1 MHHHGRRTNASSR
14 EALRQHLS
22 ALGVAALLC
31 MAGVPAHAQVLDDVE
46 ARRDGR
52 DAIVTVRFAAP
63 VQLVRTVSARSGDLA
78 QVYYDVLASGDALN
92 LVTSERRV
100 PLATGGFL
108 VLLTDEAAGT
118 AERSRKLVLR
128 FSTSTTFTA
137 RPGQGNRSIEL
148 VLAHRA
154 DALALPPPAVA
165 ATPAP
170 AEPAAR
176 PLTSV
181 EEDRS
186 RAALAAARQLIE
198 QGEHGQ
204 ALERLDEVL
213 ALPPH
218 AGRVDA
224 LELRATARW
233 RQGDPEGARA
243 DYERYLALYP
253 QGPGAARAREALLT
267 LAPPA
272 PSVVEA
278 AIQAGRNPERAAA
291 TTSLAGSLAVMYYG
305 GQSKVRTQEFQDSPL
320 GGLPQLVNDATLS
333 GTDQRQL
340 LSSVDVNWR
349 RRDADSDL
357 RFVLRDT
364 KTNDLMRP
372 EKSRNKLTALYV
384 DYKLTAPGAQLRLG
398 RQSPTGGGV
407 MGRFDGVQ
415 VGYRFAPRWRV
426 NAVAGAP
433 TDKLLDARRRFWGVS
448 LDADEVAKGFGG
460 SLYWIQQTLDG
471 QSDRRGAGAEL
482 RLLAGQF
489 TALGSLD
496 YDPQLKGWNIVST
509 QSTWQGADNTI
520 VNVLYDRRATPML
533 MLGNALFFQN
543 PVAQVQART
552 LYELLMTQSLPVLR
566 QQVRGTTAFSTQA
579 MVSVTRPLTPHWQAG
594 ADVRLTNVGALA
606 PVADILPNGQ
616 PGTGNVWSM
625 GAQLIGTNLYS
636 VRDTHVVLLT
646 LLRGPTYHGEL
657 LSYNNASAVGEG
669 WLLEP
674 SLRLY
679 QQTEDSGLRTR
690 RWAPGL
696 RASKR
701 FMTKWVAESEL
712 SMEFSS
718 ARSAMRNENSHRTFY
733 YAGLRYDL

>member
-1 MHHHGRRTNASSR
+1 MHFTGCGKAASR
-14 EALRQHLS
+14 LRLHTLGLAVLLS
-22 ALGVAALLC
+22 TVLTAAQ
-31 MAGVPAHAQVLDDVE
+31 AQVLDDVE

-52 DAIVTVRFAAP
+52 DAVVTVRFAAP

-78 QVYYDVLASGDALN
+78 QVYYDVLATGEALN
-92 LVTSERRV
+92 PVTSERRV
-100 PLATGGFL
+100 PLPRGGFL
-108 VLLTDEAAGT
+108 VLLTDEASGT

-128 FSTSTTFTA
+128 FSTATAFVA

-148 VLAHRA
+148 VLANQA
-154 DALALPPPAVA
+154 DALAPATPSTSNAPPPA
-165 ATPAP
+165 AP
-170 AEPAAR
+170 EPEAR
-176 PLTSV
+176 PLTTA
-181 EEDRS
+181 EQERS
-186 RAALAAARQLIE
+186 RTALAAARQLIE

-218 AGRVDA
+218 DGRVDA

-272 PSVVEA
+272 PSVVDA
-278 AIQAGRNPERAAA
+278 AIQAGRDPARAAA
-291 TTSLAGSLAVMYYG
+291 TTTLAGSLALMYYG
-305 GQSKVRTQEFQDSPL
+305 GQSKVRTQDFQDSPL

-340 LSSVDVNWR
+340 LSSIDVNWR

-372 EKSRNKLTALYV
+372 DKNRNKLTALYV
-384 DYKLTAPGAQLRLG
+384 DYKLTTPGVQMRLG

-415 VGYRFAPRWRV
+415 AGYRFAPRWRV
-426 NAVAGAP
+426 NAVAGVP
-433 TDKLLDARRRFWGVS
+433 TDTLLDAKRRFWGVS
-448 LDADEVAKGFGG
+448 IDADEIAKGFGG

-471 QSDRRGAGAEL
+471 QSDRRGLGAEL
-482 RLLAGQF
+482 RLLAGPV

-509 QSTWQGADNTI
+509 QTTWQGADNTI

-552 LYELLMTQSLPVLR
+552 LYELLLTQSLPVLR

-579 MVSVTRPLTPHWQAG
+579 MVSVTHPITPHWQAG
-594 ADVRLTNVGALA
+594 ADLRLTNVGALP

-616 PGTGNVWSM
+616 PGTGNVWST

-636 VRDTHVVLLT
+636 ARDTHVVLLT

-679 QQTEDSGLRTR
+679 QQSDDSGLRTR

-696 RASKR
+696 RGSKR
-701 FMTKWVAESEL
+701 FMTRWVAESEF
-712 SMEFSS
+712 SMEFSNSTS
-718 ARSAMRNENSHRTFY
+718 ANRTESSHRSFY
-733 YAGLRYDL
+733 YVGLRYDL

>member
-1 MHHHGRRTNASSR
+1 MPQHGHRMTARAKT
-14 EALRQHLS
+14 ALRQQLS
-22 ALGVAALLC
+22 AFGLATLLCVAA
-31 MAGVPAHAQVLDDVE
+31 APAAAQVLDDVE

-78 QVYYDVLASGDALN
+78 QVYYDVLATGDVLN
-92 LVTSERRV
+92 LVTSERRI

-128 FSTSTTFTA
+128 FNASTTFTA

-148 VLAHRA
+148 VLANRA
-154 DALALPPPAVA
+154 DALAPPSPAVA
-165 ATPAP
+165 TTPAP
-170 AEPAAR
+170 VEPAAR
-176 PLTSV
+176 PLTAA
-181 EEDRS
+181 EEERS
-186 RAALAAARQLIE
+186 RVSLAAARQLIE

-253 QGPGAARAREALLT
+253 QGPGASRAREALLT

-278 AIQAGRNPERAAA
+278 AIQAGRNPDRSAA

-384 DYKLTAPGAQLRLG
+384 DYKLSAPGAQLRLG

-433 TDKLLDARRRFWGVS
+433 TDTLLDTKRRFWGVS
-448 LDADEVAKGFGG
+448 LDADEIVKGFGG

-482 RLLAGQF
+482 RLLAGPF

-543 PVAQVQART
+543 PVAQVQSRT

-579 MVSVTRPLTPHWQAG
+579 MVSVTRPLTTHWQAG
-594 ADVRLTNVGALA
+594 ADVRLTNVGALP

-636 VRDTHVVLLT
+636 ARDTHVVLLT

-679 QQTEDSGLRTR
+679 QQTENSGLRTR

-712 SMEFSS
+712 SMEFSN
-718 ARSAMRNENSHRTFY
+718 AKSAMRNENSHRTFY

>member
-1 MHHHGRRTNASSR
+1 
-14 EALRQHLS
+14 
-22 ALGVAALLC
+22 
-31 MAGVPAHAQVLDDVE
+31 MAQAPAHAQVLDDVE
-46 ARRDGR
+46 ARREG
-52 DAIVTVRFAAP
+52 ANAVVTVRFAAP

-78 QVYYDVLASGDALN
+78 QVYYDVLATGDAPN

-100 PLATGGFL
+100 PLAQGGFL

-118 AERSRKLVLR
+118 TERSRKLVLR
-128 FSTSTTFTA
+128 FGAATQFTA
-137 RPGQGNRSIEL
+137 RPGQNNRSIEL
-148 VLAHRA
+148 VLANQA
-154 DALALPPPAVA
+154 AAL
-165 ATPAP
+165 TPAAP
-170 AEPAAR
+170 NPLPAPVAAEPAAR
-176 PLTSV
+176 PLTDA
-181 EEDRS
+181 ERERS
-186 RAALAAARQLIE
+186 RTALAAARQLID

-218 AGRVDA
+218 EGRIDA

-233 RQGDPEGARA
+233 RQGDPDGARA
-243 DYERYLALYP
+243 DYERYLVLYP

-278 AIQAGRNPERAAA
+278 AIQAGRDPARAAA
-291 TTSLAGSLAVMYYG
+291 TTTLAGSLAVMYYG

-357 RFVLRDT
+357 RLVLRDT

-372 EKSRNKLTALYV
+372 EKNRNKLTALYV

-415 VGYRFAPRWRV
+415 AGYRFAPRWRV

-433 TDKLLDARRRFWGVS
+433 TDPLLDTKRRFWGVS
-448 LDADEVAKGFGG
+448 LDADEIAKGFGG
-460 SLYWIQQTLDG
+460 SLYWIQQTVDG
-471 QSDRRGAGAEL
+471 QSDRRGVGAEL
-482 RLLAGQF
+482 RMLAGPF

-552 LYELLMTQSLPVLR
+552 LYELLLTQSLPMLR

-579 MVSVTRPLTPHWQAG
+579 MVSVSRPITPHWQAG
-594 ADVRLTNVGALA
+594 ADVRLTNVGALP

-636 VRDTHVVLLT
+636 ARDTHVVLLT

-701 FMTKWVAESEL
+701 LMTRWVAESEL
-712 SMEFSS
+712 SMEFSNAKS
-718 ARSAMRNENSHRTFY
+718 ATRNESSHRTFY

>member
-1 MHHHGRRTNASSR
+1 MHFTGRGTAAFRSR
-14 EALRQHLS
+14 LHAVAL
-22 ALGVAALLC
+22 ALLLG
-31 MAGVPAHAQVLDDVE
+31 ATLLPAEAQVLDDVE
-46 ARRDGR
+46 ARREGR
-52 DAIVTVRFAAP
+52 NAIVTVRFAAP
-63 VQLVRTVSARSGDLA
+63 VQLVRTVSARDGNLA
-78 QVYYDVLASGDALN
+78 QVYYDVLATGDALN
-92 LVTSERRV
+92 PVASERRV
-100 PLATGGFL
+100 PLPRGGYL
-108 VLLTDEAAGT
+108 VLLTDEASGT

-128 FSTSTTFTA
+128 FSTATAFTA

-148 VLAHRA
+148 VLANQA
-154 DALALPPPAVA
+154 EALSPP
-165 ATPAP
+165 TPAP
-170 AEPAAR
+170 AASAAAPSPAASEPEAR
-176 PLTSV
+176 PLTDA
-181 EEDRS
+181 ERERS

-218 AGRVDA
+218 EGRIDA

-267 LAPPA
+267 LAPP
-272 PSVVEA
+272 VVEA
-278 AIQAGRNPERAAA
+278 AIQAGREPGRTAV
-291 TTSLAGSLAVMYYG
+291 TTTLAGSLALMYYG
-305 GQSKVRTQEFQDSPL
+305 GQSKVRTQEFQDSPI

-357 RFVLRDT
+357 RLVLRDT

-384 DYKLTAPGAQLRLG
+384 DYKLTTPGVQMRLG

-415 VGYRFAPRWRV
+415 AGYRFAPRWRV

-433 TDKLLDARRRFWGVS
+433 TDALLDTKRRFWGVS
-448 LDADEVAKGFGG
+448 VDADEIAKGFGG

-471 QSDRRGAGAEL
+471 QSDRRGLGAEL

-552 LYELLMTQSLPVLR
+552 LYELLLTQSLPVLR
-566 QQVRGTTAFSTQA
+566 QQVRSTTAFSTQA
-579 MVSVTRPLTPHWQAG
+579 MVSVTHPVTAHWQAG
-594 ADVRLTNVGALA
+594 ADLRLTNVGALP

-636 VRDTHVVLLT
+636 ARDTHVVLLT

-679 QQTEDSGLRTR
+679 QQSEDSGLRTR

-701 FMTKWVAESEL
+701 FLARWVAESEL
-712 SMEFSS
+712 SMEFSNS
-718 ARSAMRNENSHRTFY
+718 QSPNRSESSHRTFY
-733 YAGLRYDL
+733 YVGLRYDL